1 MMGSHVPA
9 LAMALLAVLSTGAAT
24 AASHQDRV
32 STVAAFAVDVQ
43 ALAETYCRPAG
54 DQGKTGVCHL
64 MTPPAGI
71 EWPAAVQAATSKRAA
86 RRPQWRVT
94 GIDLAADP
102 VMTSCGVWNV
112 ALRLHPLDPQPA
124 SPALANG
131 LMGRLHLVNPA
142 TGQTADF
149 PLLPGAF
156 ADDPDDPTEPDCLP
170 DWVVKYPCLLKEYED
185 MGCELCSDTK
195 RSMP

>member
-1 MMGSHVPA
+1 MGSHVPA
-9 LAMALLAVLSTGAAT
+9 LSMALLAVLSTGEAT
-24 AASHQDRV
+24 AASRQDRA
-32 STVAAFAVDVQ
+32 SAFALDVQ

-64 MTPPAGI
+64 VAPPAGI
-71 EWPAAVQAATSKRAA
+71 AWPAEIQPATSKRSA

-102 VMTSCGVWNV
+102 VMTSCGVWDV

-124 SPALANG
+124 SPALASV
-131 LMGRLHLVNPA
+131 LTGRLHLTNPA

-149 PLLPGAF
+149 PLLPGSF
-156 ADDPDDPTEPDCLP
+156 ADDSDDPADPPDCLP
-170 DWVVKYPCLLKEYED
+170 DWIVDYPELLKEYQD
-185 MGCELCSDTK
+185 MGCELCSDMK
-195 RSMP
+195 RLSPFF